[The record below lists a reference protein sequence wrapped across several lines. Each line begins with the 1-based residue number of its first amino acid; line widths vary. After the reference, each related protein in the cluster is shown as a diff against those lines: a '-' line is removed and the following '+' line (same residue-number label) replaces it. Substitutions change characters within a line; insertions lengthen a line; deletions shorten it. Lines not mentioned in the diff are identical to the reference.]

1 MQSVIDRFVGKR
13 GLRIL
18 VTDKDVFLF
27 SVGFIKHSMM
37 QKITLEEFHYNSDGS
52 VCDQKEYERRCLVVR
67 SLINNGFSNVLVR
80 FLKPLISNGYSY
92 SMIRELFNE
101 NSETEEVRDFIEQVK
116 LA

>member
-1 MQSVIDRFVGKR
+1 MEVEPKEIVLSMKERQKLLENARR
-13 GLRIL
+13 YEE
-18 VTDKDVFLF
+18 
-27 SVGFIKHSMM
+27 KHSMM